1 MIKEGSRDKRATSM
15 DCSTVFIVDLEQ
27 VLAQRELTKPIII
40 YRTQVYIL
48 IALSDKLKQQYPL
61 LLKRIFR
68 WALPKYQLQVN
79 PKNTGMKNAQNKQF
93 RSSFPYQV
101 ILLCICDHDN
111 DE

>member
-1 MIKEGSRDKRATSM
+1 MIKEGSRDKRATSV

-61 LLKRIFR
+61 LLKRMFR
-68 WALPKYQLQVN
+68 WAT
-79 PKNTGMKNAQNKQF
+79 NTTKISTSGESKEYRYEKCSEQTV
-93 RSSFPYQV
+93 SFFLSLSGNFTLYV
-101 ILLCICDHDN
+101 
-111 DE
+111 